1 MRPVTQPSSATAAAT
16 ALSSKNNI
24 DSPRRPA
31 FSTSGYLKDGG
42 TLWWGKKKETKDVEW
57 GGGDNAVE
65 GAVTGD
71 NKGRG
76 GDDEEAEA
84 GERAAQKK
92 AKNKRKP

>member
-1 MRPVTQPSSATAAAT
+1 M
-16 ALSSKNNI
+16 
-24 DSPRRPA
+24 
-31 FSTSGYLKDGG
+31 
-42 TLWWGKKKETKDVEW
+42 

-84 GERAAQKK
+84 GERAAQNED
-92 AKNKRKP
+92 NKRKP

>member
-1 MRPVTQPSSATAAAT
+1 MV
-16 ALSSKNNI
+16 
-24 DSPRRPA
+24 
-31 FSTSGYLKDGG
+31 
-42 TLWWGKKKETKDVEW
+42 GKKRDKGRGGGVGGW
-57 GGGDNAVE
+57 GRGDNAVE

>member
-1 MRPVTQPSSATAAAT
+1 MV
-16 ALSSKNNI
+16 
-24 DSPRRPA
+24 
-31 FSTSGYLKDGG
+31 
-42 TLWWGKKKETKDVEW
+42 GKKRDKGR
-57 GGGDNAVE
+57 GGGGGRGDNAVE